1 MVAGFWGVEGTE
13 QLGVGT
19 ERGPGSE
26 QGAVEMKKK
35 RGDSERHDRRR
46 TTEIW

>member
-1 MVAGFWGVEGTE
+1 MWRAQSSWVWNE
-13 QLGVGT
+13 